1 MKIVLLGA
9 PGSGKGTHAEYLEK
23 KFKIPH
29 ISTGEIFRE
38 AMSKKTE
45 LGILA
50 ASFIDYGNLV
60 PDDVTIALV
69 EERLKQPDCKNGYL
83 LDGFPRTVFQ
93 GKALNKFAKPDV
105 VLYYDINLDVALN
118 RLLNRR
124 VCNKCGKTYN
134 LLLHNNTKCEVCGG
148 TLVARDDDK
157 ADIIQKRFS
166 VYKKQTQPLVA
177 FYDGLHLLKRV
188 DVNKGLKEVRE
199 SIEAVLKE

>member
-38 AMSKKTE
+38 AMSKQTK
-45 LGILA
+45 LGKLA

-93 GKALNKFAKPDV
+93 GEQLNKFAKPDV
-105 VLYYDINLDVALN
+105 VLYYDIDLDVALN

-134 LLLHNNTKCEVCGG
+134 LLLHSNTECEVCGG
-148 TLVARDDDK
+148 KLVARDDDK
-157 ADIIQKRFS
+157 ADIIKKRFV
-166 VYKKQTQPLVA
+166 VYKEVTYPLVA
-177 FYDGLHLLKRV
+177 FYKNLHLLKQV
-188 DVNKGLKEVRE
+188 DVNKGLSEVRK
-199 SIEAVLKE
+199 SIDAVLKG